1 MEGRGAQRRAG
12 SWWGGARGPRAR
24 TARRAARCQTGGMSA
39 DADNSRPDADDQTRL
54 TEEQIAEGLA
64 DLPGWALSEGSLT
77 YTAVCESPQ
86 AAIDLVAAIGQ
97 AANSQNHHPDLLWSY
112 DEVTLD
118 LRSHDVDGV
127 TRRDLRLA
135 RSISALSGEFD
146 ATPLGLGE

>member
-1 MEGRGAQRRAG
+1 
-12 SWWGGARGPRAR
+12 
-24 TARRAARCQTGGMSA
+24 MSA

>member
-1 MEGRGAQRRAG
+1 MPGAA
-12 SWWGGARGPRAR
+12 GGARLD
-24 TARRAARCQTGGMSA
+24 GMSA
-39 DADNSRPDADDQTRL
+39 DADNARPDAAGPGADDNTRL

-77 YTAVCESPQ
+77 YTAVCETPQ
-86 AAIDLVAAIGQ
+86 AAINLVAAIGQ

-127 TRRDLRLA
+127 TVRDLRLA
-135 RSISALSGEFD
+135 RSVSALSGEFD

>member
-1 MEGRGAQRRAG
+1 MAAGARAG
-12 SWWGGARGPRAR
+12 ATPPRH
-24 TARRAARCQTGGMSA
+24 AAPA
-39 DADNSRPDADDQTRL
+39 VPAEDDIRL

-77 YTAVCESPQ
+77 YTAVCSSPQ

-135 RSISALSGEFD
+135 RSVSALSGEFD

>member
-1 MEGRGAQRRAG
+1 MPGKTAAVEVPAAAG
-12 SWWGGARGPRAR
+12 DARLD
-24 TARRAARCQTGGMSA
+24 GMSA
-39 DADNSRPDADDQTRL
+39 DADNARPDADDETRL
-54 TEEQIAEGLA
+54 TEEQIAEGLS

-77 YTAVCESPQ
+77 YTAVCETPQ
-86 AAIDLVAAIGQ
+86 AAINLVAAIGQ
-97 AANSQNHHPDLLWSY
+97 AANSQDHHPDLLWSY